1 MEKYIKYDIYLRYA
15 MFAAY
20 IANLLVPIVALFV
33 GVATLSAT
41 KIDSVLGVNSV
52 TSMAFTVIM
61 LLLVTLNLI
70 NVIRRKDAPHR
81 GRQIVTYI
89 VILVSFIVG
98 AISSILVANLP
109 AGTALTASIFSIVA
123 YAVANIAFWTYI
135 IDNVRLKY

>member
-1 MEKYIKYDIYLRYA
+1 